1 MAEDWAAIAAE
12 IDEAI
17 RSVGDLS
24 QPNGYPV
31 TLRIPGATT
40 GPIYDPVE
48 GPPVYKTLHCVEG
61 YQEIRDQAGT
71 LIGQTKH
78 SLTLS
83 AKPDVVP
90 LKSYRVALGITADE
104 ASEASQWIEIAEVRP
119 LSPAGVA
126 VLYDIDL
133 VD

>member
-71 LIGQTKH
+71 LIAKTKH
-78 SLTLS
+78 TLTVT
-83 AKPDVVP
+83 AKPDAIP
-90 LKSYRVALGITADE
+90 LKSHKLAIGVDAEDATED
-104 ASEASQWIEIAEVRP
+104 SQWVEIAEVRP